1 MDADDTGIFFFDLH
15 DSEIA
20 HNRASHNVAGIDLFG
35 GLHGSTGNQVF
46 GNVTNENT
54 NIGLLVDSGEGGTLT
69 NGANGNLVRGN
80 TANRNR
86 GSVAELGAG
95 IGVFG
100 QGNLLLHNRAD
111 GNTAD
116 GFIVLGPGN
125 ALAKS
130 SANGNGAH
138 GINAIHGT
146 IDGGGNHAHGNLPP
160 QCVGITCH

>member
-1 MDADDTGIFFFDLH
+1 
-15 DSEIA
+15 
-20 HNRASHNVAGIDLFG
+20 
-35 GLHGSTGNQVF
+35 
-46 GNVTNENT
+46 
-54 NIGLLVDSGEGGTLT
+54 
-69 NGANGNLVRGN
+69 VRGN

-86 GSVAELGAG
+86 GSVADLGAG

-146 IDGGGNHAHGNLPP
+146 IDGGGNHARGNLPP